1 MMTEKERMK
10 SEMEAEMK
18 KEHTETEKVKNGVP
32 EENREADAAKMESEA
47 ERIRKEYESYRRETE
62 REDLKRG
69 RAEQVKN
76 ALRGAGVKREEFV
89 ALLTENMTLR
99 GLWEKED
106 FDAERVAKE
115 CRERYSACFC
125 ETGMRG
131 IDTVTPPVDPAG
143 AADAD
148 EMSDEEYYR
157 RKWKM
162 NGGK

>member
-1 MMTEKERMK
+1 MTKKERMK
-10 SEMEAEMK
+10 SEMEAERK
-18 KEHTETEKVKNGVP
+18 KENTETENAKNGVP

-62 REDLKRG
+62 RENLKRG

-115 CRERYSACFC
+115 CRERYGACFC

-143 AADAD
+143 AADED

-157 RKWKM
+157 RRWKM